1 MYLRV
6 ELSALKW
13 FAGETR
19 KRDVTTMFTYSHA
32 NTPRGQSERAYYLMH
47 LSMLSR
53 RGGRQGIGRG
63 FDRHS
68 WPVGRAFDRFSCPRG
83 RIIWF
88 FCSSPVVGLFLPYGW
103 KRLVS
108 SRLFPLCAC
117 DVDVLEAWTE
127 RKRCVNLIY
136 FFVLLSHVWLYDFA
150 CVMKHVTD
158 PAMYI
163 NRTCR
168 QFLAVILIV
177 QDNRVEWFAQASVS
191 RFWICRTNSI
201 Y

>member
-1 MYLRV
+1 M
-6 ELSALKW
+6 
-13 FAGETR
+13 
-19 KRDVTTMFTYSHA
+19 
-32 NTPRGQSERAYYLMH
+32 
-47 LSMLSR
+47 
-53 RGGRQGIGRG
+53 
-63 FDRHS
+63 
-68 WPVGRAFDRFSCPRG
+68 
-83 RIIWF
+83 
-88 FCSSPVVGLFLPYGW
+88 PYGW
-103 KRLVS
+103 KRLVP

-177 QDNRVEWFAQASVS
+177 QDNRYAWTILFTFLQLVPFIQCMLFLYLGPATGYDEHRFESYFTSYSDLYYNRRFYFAFQSTYFSFYWLQA
-191 RFWICRTNSI
+191 
-201 Y
+201 